1 MRTDRSLTLLA
12 GLVCT
17 LLGMA
22 PVALAQST
30 FLSFESGQ
38 VRPLALSPDGNRLF
52 AVNTPDGILEI
63 FDVQGN
69 GNLSYAGAVQ
79 VGMEP
84 VAVAARSNDEVWVVN
99 FLSDSVSVVDL
110 GGSVPRVTRTLHVG
124 DEPSDI
130 VFAGPGSNRA
140 FITTA
145 HRGQNTPTP
154 DGDFDLEGIGRADIW
169 VFDAT
174 NLGSSLGGSEL
185 TIITVFGD
193 KPRALAVS
201 NDGSSV
207 YAAIFHSGNQT
218 LGINAAHLCTTSQ
231 SNLDNDIVEP
241 ACSIAGAA
249 SPGGT
254 PPPHNNTESTNR
266 PDVGIIVKF
275 NRDGGVLNQFQDEL
289 GRNWNAMTKFNLPD
303 RDVFEIDANANPP
316 VAVDG
321 SSSCSN
327 GSGCW
332 SGVGTILFNMAVHP
346 ISGKIYVSNTDSQ
359 NHVRFEGPGTLA
371 GPIKPMGEPATV
383 QGNLAQARITVLDG
397 SNVNA
402 RHLNK
407 HIDYSVRPAPAGIKE
422 DSLATPM
429 GMVFDST
436 GSTLYVTAFGSSK
449 LGIFDTSQLEN
460 DSFTPSA
467 ANHIPLSGGGPS
479 GLVIK
484 GDRLYVL
491 TRFNNSIVVV
501 DRIGQSEVQSIALH
515 NPEPQSVVDGRPF
528 LYDALL
534 TSSNGEASCSSC
546 HIFGDM
552 DDLGWDLGNPDD
564 TVKTNTNS
572 FNDQPFIDQFGF
584 GSCFI
589 QFTLFGGT
597 GCNFHPMKGPM
608 TTQSLRGLDLQG
620 PQHWRGDRLGD
631 ANFSFNA
638 FNVAFPGL
646 LGRNGPLT
654 GSEMQAFTDFAL
666 QLRYPP
672 NPVRSLDNSLTTAQ
686 QLGASLFVLN
696 PTDSVASCEG
706 CHTLEPVNGF
716 FGGEGLSTFD
726 AESQVLKVPHLRN
739 MYQKVGMF
747 GLAVADPASLAVI
760 GDITPFDGSAVHQ
773 GDQIRGFGYTH
784 DGSVDTLFRFVS
796 AGVFD
801 LSDPEQSNIEEFL
814 IAFHSDLAPIVG
826 QQVTLTS
833 SNSGVAG
840 PRIDLMI
847 ARANTPFDSKLL
859 VDLNGGPVNECEL
872 IAKLVDGAVA
882 SGYLYNGS
890 TFDPDDAGPA
900 ILDATL
906 RAKAA
911 TAGQEI
917 TYTCVPPGSGHRM
930 AIDRDGD
937 NLSNGV
943 ETGTGIFV
951 NANDTGSRPDR
962 ADTDGDGISDGDEVA
977 NGTNPNVAEGS
988 GFVSLVPSLS
998 VWGLVLLCGALAS
1011 AGLIGGRRRRGDL

>member
-1 MRTDRSLTLLA
+1 MRHSFCMMLLGGSLLLA
-12 GLVCT
+12 ADA
-17 LLGMA
+17 LGQ
-22 PVALAQST
+22 PSYVL
-30 FLSFESGQ
+30 FEAGQ
-38 VRPLALSPDGNRLF
+38 VRPLALSPDGSRLF
-52 AVNTPDGILEI
+52 AVNTPDGLLEI
-63 FDVQGN
+63 FDVDGS
-69 GNLSYAGAVQ
+69 GDLTRAGAVQ
-79 VGMEP
+79 VGLEP
-84 VAVAARSNDEVWVVN
+84 VAVAARTNHEVWVVN
-99 FLSDSVSVVDL
+99 HLSDSVSVVDL
-110 GGSVPRVTRTLHVG
+110 SGAAPRVVRTLLVG
-124 DEPSDI
+124 DEPRDV

-145 HRGQNTPTP
+145 HRGQHSPTP
-154 DGDFDLEGIGRADIW
+154 RGQFDQEGIGRADVW

-174 NLGSSLGGSEL
+174 SLGISLEGDEL
-185 TIITVFGD
+185 TVITLFSD

-201 NDGSSV
+201 PDGSTV
-207 YAAIFHSGNQT
+207 YVASFRSGNR
-218 LGINAAHLCTTSQ
+218 TTSV
-231 SNLDNDIVEP
+231 SEGLVCDTVGGRINNGSVEP
-241 ACSIAGAA
+241 ACTINSQSI
-249 SPGGT
+249 PGGT
-254 PPPHNNTESTNR
+254 APPHKNAAGDPR
-266 PDVGIIVKF
+266 PEVGLIVQFDREGATPGRWADELDRDWSSVVKF
-275 NRDGGVLNQFQDEL
+275 D
-289 GRNWNAMTKFNLPD
+289 LPD
-303 RDVFEIDANANPP
+303 RDVFAIDANASPP
-316 VAVDG
+316 VAIDG
-321 SSSCSN
+321 SETCAN
-327 GSGCW
+327 GAGCW
-332 SGVGTILFNMAVHP
+332 ARVGTSIFNMVVHP
-346 ISGKIYVSNTDSQ
+346 TSGRIFVSNTEAQ
-359 NHVRFEGPGTLA
+359 NHVRFEGPGVHAA
-371 GPIKPMGEPATV
+371 GEKPGGEAASV
-383 QGNLAQARITVLDG
+383 RGNLAQSRITILDG
-397 SNVNA
+397 ASVTP
-402 RHLNK
+402 RHLNS
-407 HIDYSVRPAPAGIKE
+407 HLDYSVQPAPTSDRDK
-422 DSLATPM
+422 SLAMPL
-429 GMVFDST
+429 GMDFSPD
-436 GSTLYVTAFGSSK
+436 GNTLYVAAFGSGKIGVIDVGDLES
-449 LGIFDTSQLEN
+449 GAFDP
-460 DSFTPSA
+460 DSDA
-467 ANHIPLSGGGPS
+467 AAYHTLPGLGGPS
-479 GLVIK
+479 GVLATAS
-484 GDRLYVL
+484 RLYVL
-491 TRFNNSIVVV
+491 TRFDNAVHVL
-501 DRIGQSEVQSIALH
+501 DRSSGTSLDLLALH
-515 NPEPQSVVDGRPF
+515 SPEPEQIIDGRLF
-528 LYDALL
+528 LYDAQQ
-534 TSSNGEASCSSC
+534 TSSNGEASCASC
-546 HIFGDM
+546 HLFGDM

-564 TVKTNTNS
+564 TVKTNTNG

-589 QFTLFGGT
+589 QFTLFGVP

-686 QLGASLFVLN
+686 QMGASLFVLN

-747 GLAVADPASLAVI
+747 GLAVADPASLPMV

-801 LSDPEQSNIEEFL
+801 LSDAEQSNIEEFL
-814 IAFHSDLAPIVG
+814 IAFFSDLAPIVG

-872 IAKLVDGAVA
+872 IAKLVDGAAA